1 MNDINSAETIAKK
14 SLDILENKLY
24 LDANEMGITKRSKE
38 FEAKKIKKISN
49 ILDFLAEIYFLEKK
63 YIYFTLLTY
72 LLNLY

>member
-24 LDANEMGITKRSKE
+24 LDANEMGSTKRSKE
-38 FEAKKIKKISN
+38 FEDKKIKKISN
-49 ILDFLAEIYFLEKK
+49 ILDFLAEIYILEKK